1 MDEKPI
7 KVFKHTGILV
17 NVKNLDQDR
26 IDSAIKKWTV
36 HLYKDKNCAKCEFI
50 EDRPGENCENCASY
64 EGARRLA
71 KVVERG
77 DQRLL
82 SLPFGDTT
90 RVRKFIRS
98 LGRPYTVVDYTA
110 KPTPLSRPIKMTID
124 LYPFQEEAKHAM
136 IEANKGVLKAPPRA
150 GKTVAAAAI
159 VAELGLKTIIIAS
172 QRDWLN
178 QFRETFIGSDTA
190 KACTNARPGQ
200 IRFCKTF
207 EDFASTDIA
216 LATPQQFMSP
226 NGQKLLARIS
236 SLAPVMILDEVHLTP
251 ALATSRV
258 IAQINARYRFGLSGT
273 TERKQE
279 GLYSIVE
286 SLIGPVVY
294 EAKVERLRP
303 RVELLHTNVTI
314 KDPTGGDAGFA
325 RFVSSLEGNAQRR
338 KKVVARVVRAVR
350 DGHMVLLPV
359 QRLRVVSKLVTEIN
373 QLYGKRIA
381 LPFTGQL
388 NKATR
393 PATIEAAR
401 TYKCKVLVG
410 QIRLLS
416 TGLNI
421 PRASCLIE
429 YTSSSNRPQAIQRV
443 ARILTPMEG
452 KPEPLLIFVCDESGI
467 MRKMRQNEF
476 WSAIKPE
483 FNPILSGPVYSDL
496 LAWLSAKPNSR
507 IPVGANV
514 NEFI

>member
-236 SLAPVMILDEVHLTP
+236 SLAPVMILDECFTKEHEVLTP
-251 ALATSRV
+251 RGYVPIADLTPGMQITSFNHATRQLEEDTVAATKVSSRKTLV
-258 IAQINARYRFGLSGT
+258 RVTIDGATYTCTPEHPFWC
-273 TERKQE
+273 
-279 GLYSIVE
+279 E
-286 SLIGPVVY
+286 SLGRYVNAVDLKPGD
-294 EAKVERLRP
+294 
-303 RVELLHTNVTI
+303 TI
-314 KDPTGGDAGFA
+314 RTP
-325 RFVSSLEGNAQRR
+325 SS
-338 KKVVARVVRAVR
+338 
-350 DGHMVLLPV
+350 
-359 QRLRVVSKLVTEIN
+359 
-373 QLYGKRIA
+373 
-381 LPFTGQL
+381 
-388 NKATR
+388 
-393 PATIEAAR
+393 
-401 TYKCKVLVG
+401 
-410 QIRLLS
+410 
-416 TGLNI
+416 
-421 PRASCLIE
+421 
-429 YTSSSNRPQAIQRV
+429 
-443 ARILTPMEG
+443 
-452 KPEPLLIFVCDESGI
+452 
-467 MRKMRQNEF
+467 
-476 WSAIKPE
+476 
-483 FNPILSGPVYSDL
+483 
-496 LAWLSAKPNSR
+496 
-507 IPVGANV
+507 
-514 NEFI
+514 